1 MVDIVD
7 IANDYAQVALD
18 ASVSAAARDIP
29 AGEPG
34 ICIECDEWVARLV
47 GGVCPVCRDTHERL
61 RARLYAR

>member
-1 MVDIVD
+1 MTDIID

-34 ICIECDEWVARLV
+34 ECIECGEWAARLI
-47 GGVCPVCRDTHERL
+47 GGVCPVCRDMRERL